1 MIIYVGIPCIDGKP
15 YASMVDSL
23 LAEQVLAQSE
33 GVYLLVG
40 FLNGC
45 SLIGHA
51 RNHIA
56 EAFLK
61 VPEADCMVMVD
72 ADISWSAGELAK
84 LAKRPQDV
92 IGGTYRTKQ
101 DEEKFHVH
109 GSVEKVGPLYRVGG
123 LPGGFLKISR
133 HAFEKIDAK
142 QYQDGEKVLRDYFP
156 TGILNGFFYG
166 EDYGFCRL
174 WQQAGGDVW
183 LDPSII
189 LRHHD
194 GASRAFSGDP
204 ARWLES
210 RLQRVAA

>member
-23 LAEQVLAQSE
+23 LAEQVLAQPK

-56 EAFLK
+56 DGFLK
-61 VPEADCMVMVD
+61 VPEADCMVMID
-72 ADISWSAGELAK
+72 SDISWTAGELVK
-84 LAKRPQDV
+84 LAQRPEDV

-109 GSVEKVGPLYRVGG
+109 GSVEKDGDLYRVGG

-133 HAFEKIDAK
+133 KAFDRIDAK
-142 QYQDGEKVLRDYFP
+142 QYQDGPTVLKDYFP
-156 TGILNGFFYG
+156 TGIVNGAFYG

-174 WQQAGGDVW
+174 WQQAGGTVW

-189 LRHHD
+189 LRHHESP
-194 GASRAFSGDP
+194 SRAYTGNP
-204 ARWLES
+204 AEWLEN
-210 RLQRVAA
+210 RTQKVAA